1 MIWSQA
7 ILPGMRSAM
16 NMSATDHVVVELSDD
31 HLPAEVLNA
40 WVERTS
46 DID

>member
-1 MIWSQA
+1 
-7 ILPGMRSAM
+7 MRSTM
-16 NMSATDHVVVELSDD
+16 NMSATDHVVMELRDD

-46 DID
+46 DFD